1 MKHRT
6 HKGMKKRIRVTGSG
20 KFMRRRSHTSHYKLA
35 KGSNTWSRLKRDVEA
50 SKGDSKKIRKLV
62 RIKSSVSSR
71 KSRKKVLKKAKGYTG
86 ARSKRLRAAKEQ
98 VMHAG
103 ADSFTHRKDKKSD
116 FRKLWITRI
125 NAASRSHG
133 LSYSKFINGL
143 SNAEIK
149 IDRKILADLAVND
162 PKGFKKLVDL
172 AKKNING

>member
-1 MKHRT
+1 M
-6 HKGMKKRIRVTGSG
+6 
-20 KFMRRRSHTSHYKLA
+20 
-35 KGSNTWSRLKRDVEA
+35 
-50 SKGDSKKIRKLV
+50 V

-98 VMHAG
+98 VMPAG
-103 ADSFTHRKDKKSD
+103 ADSFTHRKDKKAD
-116 FRKLWITRI
+116 FRKLWISRI

-143 SNAEIK
+143 NNAEIK
-149 IDRKILADLAVND
+149 VDRKILADLAIND

-172 AKKNING
+172 SGLGSDTVLSEVVQRNINVKFGYVSLVPYKWSI

>member
-1 MKHRT
+1 M
-6 HKGMKKRIRVTGSG
+6 
-20 KFMRRRSHTSHYKLA
+20 
-35 KGSNTWSRLKRDVEA
+35 
-50 SKGDSKKIRKLV
+50 V

-125 NAASRSHG
+125 NAATRSHG

-143 SNAEIK
+143 SKSGIK
-149 IDRKILADLAVND
+149 LDRKILAEIAYDNPEA
-162 PKGFKKLVDL
+162 FKTIV
-172 AKKNING
+172 KKAQSALN